1 MHLDWSQLSLRQ
13 EHQVP
18 LMPIGEL
25 FCGGKCSPVPRGRF
39 VLFLQS
45 QSMLRYTYS
54 FYWIPLIPT
63 QRSYLECSGHTI
75 WQVYLHLQTA
85 RSAFVISRSQ
95 FLQIIYL
102 NNEMCVFLFL
112 LSLVFSKLRR
122 FFIFDMER
130 LVFTTSLSTLIE
142 VRQINLGKGAKL

>member
-1 MHLDWSQLSLRQ
+1 M
-13 EHQVP
+13 
-18 LMPIGEL
+18 
-25 FCGGKCSPVPRGRF
+25 
-39 VLFLQS
+39 LFLQS

-63 QRSYLECSGHTI
+63 QRSYLEYSGHTI